1 MYSDSEFSYYKVPV
15 SIGTKLVEGTVPI
28 TCEKGNIGLIHIR
41 SHGLTNKIWFSDFVN
56 YLVGMKAVCTGQK
69 GCSYDSASCVVTP
82 LSSDCGNPMSVTVI
96 SIMNNNLDFNYLK
109 P

>member
-1 MYSDSEFSYYKVPV
+1 MYR
-15 SIGTKLVEGTVPI
+15 EGLSNFKNDV
-28 TCEKGNIGLIHIR
+28 
-41 SHGLTNKIWFSDFVN
+41 VN
-56 YLVGMKAVCTGQK
+56 FLVGMRAVCSGPE
-69 GCSYDSASCVVTP
+69 GCNYNSARCVVTP